1 METHLN
7 LSALMYGILASLMS
21 KTLEMTTLVKKER
34 RELWLKI
41 SPWNV
46 RLFFS
51 YQPVVRCSMG
61 QLEIGGIPPYWH
73 QSGSKFSPL
82 RRENWPVRKLEA
94 ASNPFVPHSSLGRQW
109 LKGWDIGRCKI
120 RRRTFLMRHGQ
131 NVKAN
136 QLWSPEELRHVA
148 RAGVEARIFSCY
160 SRMMLRTTT
169 LIHTTVPGHSFIP
182 SSSFGWYYL

>member
-1 METHLN
+1 
-7 LSALMYGILASLMS
+7 
-21 KTLEMTTLVKKER
+21 MTTLSLAKKER
-34 RELWLKI
+34 GELWLKI

-61 QLEIGGIPPYWH
+61 QLKIGGIPPYWH

-120 RRRTFLMRHGQ
+120 RRRSFLMRKPRAKCKSQSTLITGG
-131 NVKAN
+131 VTTC
-136 QLWSPEELRHVA
+136 
-148 RAGVEARIFSCY
+148 RAGGGRGARIFSCY
-160 SRMMLRTTT
+160 SRMMLRTLT

-182 SSSFGWYYL
+182 SSSYRRHSF

>member
-1 METHLN
+1 MLDYFSVTN
-7 LSALMYGILASLMS
+7 LLCDVPWDNWKLVAYLHTDIKVEVNFLLWGEKIGRWENLRLRPILSFPIQ
-21 KTLEMTTLVKKER
+21 V
-34 RELWLKI
+34 W
-41 SPWNV
+41 
-46 RLFFS
+46 
-51 YQPVVRCSMG
+51 
-61 QLEIGGIPPYWH
+61 
-73 QSGSKFSPL
+73 
-82 RRENWPVRKLEA
+82 
-94 ASNPFVPHSSLGRQW
+94 RQW

-120 RRRTFLMRHGQ
+120 RRRSFLMRRGQ

-182 SSSFGWYYL
+182 SSSYGWYFF